1 LNRLL
6 ALCLMALSVFAGLT
20 PRPYAL
26 AQTAAGS
33 TVSTTLGTL
42 RGQVADPSG
51 AVIPQASLT
60 VTSAAGTSRTATSD
74 ASGQYVISG
83 LAPGQYTVTVEA
95 TGFSTFTSPSVHI
108 AAGQTQH
115 LNVSLTIQTE
125 QQQVQV
131 TADAQG
137 VSVDPDAN
145 VSAVVMTGKD
155 LDALSDDPD
164 ELSNELT
171 ALAGPSAGPSGGQIY
186 IDGFTGGQLPPKSS
200 IRAIIINQ
208 NPFSAQYD
216 KPGYGR
222 VEILTKPGT
231 DKLHG
236 QVFVNSSASAFNTSN
251 PFAANQ
257 PPYHTLQYNGNVSG
271 PLGKRA
277 SFFFSF
283 DRRNIQDNSIVNANV
298 PYVPDPATCGPEN
311 GVVQETTGT
320 LCNLAVPYPQTR
332 MDISPRI
339 DYQLTPTQTLT
350 ARYSYYRDTRDNS
363 GLGANPFV
371 LPSQAYNR
379 NEVENRIQISDSQ
392 VYGAK
397 FVNNTRFQYIH
408 DTSNQAPQ
416 LVAPAINVL
425 QNFQGGGSPLGTLHD
440 TQQEFEVQNYAS
452 LALAKHYIRFGGR
465 IRHTQDTNYSS
476 ANFQG
481 TYTYSN
487 LNAYLAAK
495 PSQFSITNG
504 TPTQKASVTDL
515 GLYAEDDWKVR
526 PNFTI
531 SYGLRFETQNQ
542 IANKV
547 NFAPRVALS
556 YGFGT
561 GGKPPKTVLRAGY
574 GIFYNRFTYD
584 LLLNTNR
591 YNLDQLGQVQSIQS
605 NPNGTPPGSTT
616 EASPALPT
624 FYRTQPGLNAPAI
637 TEAGTGIEH
646 QVNKSVSVSATYLY
660 SRGIHQLL
668 SRNID
673 APMADGTRP
682 ALGLCPTNPVGAAPG
697 TPCNIYEYDSLAVFK
712 ENQVFLNLNVA
723 VGRKLTFTG
732 FYIYSKA
739 NSDTGGP
746 GYHPSNQYDIM
757 QDYGRQFFD
766 VRNRVFAFANY
777 SAPYGFRISP
787 FLSASSGAPFNLQ
800 LSQDINGDSFFNDR
814 PTFASSDSNPA
825 TVDNTKY
832 GNFDVSP
839 TPPTGSQL
847 IPINY
852 GNGPV
857 QFAMNMR
864 VAKSFGVGPRV
875 EEGKGAV
882 AGGGGGGPGGG
893 GHGGGGGMPG
903 MGLGGTGGGPH
914 GPSARVDR
922 RYSITVSAFAHN
934 IFNVVNLA
942 PPNGTLG
949 GPPDGTTDSP
959 FFGKS
964 NQLANGFFSHGSAV
978 RDFNF
983 QALFNF

>member
-1 LNRLL
+1 MAVLLL
-6 ALCLMALSVFAGLT
+6 AGPLPSSHV
-20 PRPYAL
+20 L
-26 AQTAAGS
+26 AQTPAVKTAGS
-33 TVSTTLGTL
+33 L

-51 AVIPQASLT
+51 AVIPQALLT
-60 VTSAAGTSRTATSD
+60 VTSDKGVTYTGTSDPT
-74 ASGQYVISG
+74 GQYTISG
-83 LAPGQYTVTVEA
+83 LPPGQYTVTAQA
-95 TGFSTFTSPSVHI
+95 TGFSTFTSPSIGV
-108 AAGQTQH
+108 AAGQAQR
-115 LNVSLTIQTE
+115 LNISLSIE
-125 QQQVQV
+125 MAQQQVQV
-131 TADAQG
+131 SGDTPG
-137 VSVDPDAN
+137 VSVDPDSN
-145 VSAVVMTGKD
+145 VSAVVLTGKD

-186 IDGFTGGQLPPKSS
+186 IDGFTGGQLPPKSA

-216 KPGYGR
+216 TPGYGR

-236 QVFVNSSASAFNTSN
+236 QIFLNASASAFNTAN
-251 PFAANQ
+251 PFAQNQ
-257 PPYHTLQYNGNVSG
+257 PPYHTLQYDGNVSG
-271 PLGKRA
+271 ALGKRA

-298 PYVPDPATCGPEN
+298 PYVPDPATCGPES
-311 GVVQETTGT
+311 GTVVDTTGT
-320 LCNLAVPYPQTR
+320 PCSLAVPYPQTR

-350 ARYSYYRDTRDNS
+350 VRYSYYQDTRTNS
-363 GLGANPFV
+363 GVGGFV
-371 LPSQAYNR
+371 LPSQAYGSS
-379 NEVENRIQISDSQ
+379 EVENRVQISDSQ
-392 VYGAK
+392 VYGTK
-397 FVNNTRFQYIH
+397 FVNNTRFQYVR
-408 DTSNQAPQ
+408 DQNNQTPN
-416 LVAPAINVL
+416 LVAPAVDVL
-425 QNFQGGGSPLGTLHD
+425 QNFQGGGSPLGTSRD
-440 TQQEFEVQNYAS
+440 TQTRYEFQNYAS
-452 LALAKHYIRFGGR
+452 LSLTKHYLRFGGR
-465 IRHTQDTNYSS
+465 LRDIHDTNYSD
-476 ANFQG
+476 ANFEG
-481 TYTYSN
+481 TSTYSN
-487 LNAYLAAK
+487 LDGYLANK
-495 PSQFSITNG
+495 PSQFSITTG
-504 TPTQKASVTDL
+504 TPTQNSSVIDL

-526 PNFTI
+526 PNFTV
-531 SYGLRFETQNQ
+531 SYGLRFETQNH
-542 IANKV
+542 INNKA

-556 YGFGT
+556 YGIGSS
-561 GGKPPKTVLRAGY
+561 GKQPKTVLRAGY
-574 GIFYNRFTYD
+574 GVFYNRFTYD
-584 LLLNTNR
+584 LLLNANR
-591 YNLDQLGQVQSIQS
+591 YNLDQQGQVQSIQS
-605 NPNGTPPGSTT
+605 NPNGTPPNSTT
-616 EASPALPT
+616 EDSLALPT
-624 FYRTQPGLNAPAI
+624 FYRTQPGLNAPST

-673 APMADGTRP
+673 APLADGSRP
-682 ALGLCPTNPVGAAPG
+682 ALGLCPANPIGAAPG

-712 ENQVFLNLNVA
+712 ENQVFLNLNVRY
-723 VGRKLTFTG
+723 GQKLTFTG
-732 FYIYSKA
+732 FYVYSKA

-746 GYHPSNQYDIM
+746 GYHPSNQYNVM

-787 FLSASSGAPFNLQ
+787 FLSASSGAPFNVQ
-800 LSQDINGDSFFNDR
+800 LNSDVNGDSFFNDR
-814 PTFASSDSNPA
+814 PVFANSASNPA
-825 TVDNTKY
+825 NVDTTKY
-832 GNFDVSP
+832 GNFDISAA
-839 TPPTGSQL
+839 PPAGSRI

-875 EEGKGAV
+875 EEGKGARMD
-882 AGGGGGGPGGG
+882 GGGGPGGG
-893 GHGGGGGMPG
+893 GRGGGGMPG
-903 MGLGGTGGGPH
+903 MGLGGQGPRPGGQNN
-914 GPSARVDR
+914 RVDR
-922 RYSITVSAFAHN
+922 KYSITLSAFAHN

-949 GPPDGTTDSP
+949 GPPDGTTNSP

-964 NQLANGFFSHGSAV
+964 TQLASGFFSHGSAV

>member
-1 LNRLL
+1 V
-6 ALCLMALSVFAGLT
+6 A
-20 PRPYAL
+20 
-26 AQTAAGS
+26 TAA
-33 TVSTTLGTL
+33 GTL

-60 VTSAAGTSRTATSD
+60 VTSTAGVSRTGTSD
-74 ASGQYVISG
+74 ASGQYAITG
-83 LAPGQYTVTVEA
+83 LAPGQYAVTVEA
-95 TGFSTFTSPSVHI
+95 TGFSTFTSPPVRI

-115 LNVSLTIQTE
+115 LNISLSIQME
-125 QQQVQV
+125 QQQVEV
-131 TADAQG
+131 TGDTPG
-137 VSVDPDAN
+137 VSVDPDSN
-145 VSAVVMTGKD
+145 VSAVVLTGKD

-171 ALAGPSAGPSGGQIY
+171 ALAGPAAGPSGGQIY
-186 IDGFTGGQLPPKSS
+186 IDGFTGGQLPPKSA

-222 VEILTKPGT
+222 IEILTKPGT

-251 PFAANQ
+251 PFAQHQ

-271 PLGKRA
+271 PLGKKA
-277 SFFFSF
+277 SFFFNF

-298 PYVPDPATCGPEN
+298 PYVPDPATCEPEN
-311 GVVQETTGT
+311 GVVQETSGT

-332 MDISPRI
+332 TDISPRI

-350 ARYSYYRDTRDNS
+350 ARYSYYQDTRSNS
-363 GLGANPFV
+363 GLGTSPFV
-371 LPSQAYNR
+371 LPSQAYNT
-379 NEVENRIQISDSQ
+379 NEIENRIQISDSQ
-392 VYGAK
+392 VYGVK

-408 DTSNQAPQ
+408 DATNQTPQ
-416 LVAPAINVL
+416 LVAPAIDVL
-425 QNFQGGGSPLGTLHD
+425 QNFQGGGSPIGTNRD
-440 TQQEFEVQNYAS
+440 TQTEFEIQNYAS
-452 LALAKHYIRFGGR
+452 LALAKHYIRFGAR
-465 IRHTQDTNYSS
+465 IRRNHDTNYSN
-476 ANFQG
+476 ANFEG
-481 TYTYSN
+481 TYTYSD
-487 LNAYLAAK
+487 LNDYLAAK
-495 PSQFSITNG
+495 PSQFSITTG
-504 TPTQKASVTDL
+504 TPTQTASVTDL

-542 IANKV
+542 IANKA
-547 NFAPRVALS
+547 NFGPRVALS
-556 YGFGT
+556 YGIGT
-561 GGKPPKTVLRAGY
+561 GGKQPKTVLRAGY

-584 LLLNTNR
+584 LLLNANR
-591 YNLDQLGQVQSIQS
+591 YNLDQQGQVQSIQS
-605 NPNGTPPGSTT
+605 NPNGTPPDSTT
-616 EASPALPT
+616 EESAALPT
-624 FYRTQPGLNAPAI
+624 FYRTQPGLNAPATI
-637 TEAGTGIEH
+637 ETGTGIEH

-673 APMADGTRP
+673 APLPDGSRP
-682 ALGLCPTNPVGAAPG
+682 ALGLCPSNPIGAAPG

-712 ENQVFLNLNVA
+712 ENQIFLNLNVA
-723 VGRKLTFTG
+723 YGRKLTFTG
-732 FYIYSKA
+732 FYVYSKA

-814 PTFASSDSNPA
+814 PVFASSLSNPA
-825 TVDNTKY
+825 NVDTTKY
-832 GNFDVSP
+832 GNFDISS
-839 TPPTGSQL
+839 TPPAGSRL

-875 EEGKGAV
+875 EEGKGAI

-893 GHGGGGGMPG
+893 GHGMPG

-914 GPSARVDR
+914 GPSTRVDR
-922 RYSITVSAFAHN
+922 RYSITLSAFAHN

-964 NQLANGFFSHGSAV
+964 NQLATGFFSHGSAV

>member
-6 ALCLMALSVFAGLT
+6 ALCLTTLFALGGVTQLQHAS
-20 PRPYAL
+20 
-26 AQTAAGS
+26 AQTVTGS
-33 TVSTTLGTL
+33 TVATAVGTL

-60 VTSAAGTSRTATSD
+60 VTSAAGVSRTGTSD
-74 ASGQYVISG
+74 ASGQYAISG

-95 TGFSTFTSPSVHI
+95 TGFSTFTSPPVRI

-115 LNVSLTIQTE
+115 LNISLSIQME

-131 TADAQG
+131 TGDTPG
-137 VSVDPDAN
+137 VSVDPDSN
-145 VSAVVMTGKD
+145 VSAVVLTGKD

-171 ALAGPSAGPSGGQIY
+171 ALAGPAAGPSGGQIY
-186 IDGFTGGQLPPKSS
+186 IDGFTGGQLPPKSA

-251 PFAANQ
+251 PFALHQ

-271 PLGKRA
+271 PLGKKA
-277 SFFFSF
+277 SFFFNF
-283 DRRNIQDNSIVNANV
+283 DRRNIQNNSIVNANV
-298 PYVPDPATCGPEN
+298 PYVPDPATCEPEN

-332 MDISPRI
+332 TDISPRI

-350 ARYSYYRDTRDNS
+350 ARYSYYQDTRNNS
-363 GLGANPFV
+363 GLGSSPFV
-371 LPSQAYNR
+371 LPSQAYNT

-392 VYGAK
+392 VYGAR

-408 DTSNQAPQ
+408 DANNQTPQ
-416 LVAPAINVL
+416 LVSPAIDVL
-425 QNFQGGGSPLGTLHD
+425 QNFQGGGSPMGTVHD
-440 TQQEFEVQNYAS
+440 TQQEWEVQNYAS

-465 IRHTQDTNYSS
+465 LRLNQDTNYSN
-476 ANFQG
+476 ANFEG
-481 TYTYSN
+481 TYTYSD
-487 LNAYLAAK
+487 LNGYLAAK
-495 PSQFSITNG
+495 PSQFSITTG

-515 GLYAEDDWKVR
+515 GLYAEDDWKAR

-556 YGFGT
+556 YGIGT
-561 GGKPPKTVLRAGY
+561 GGKQPKTVLRAGY

-584 LLLNTNR
+584 LLLNANR
-591 YNLDQLGQVQSIQS
+591 YNLDQQGQVQTIQS
-605 NPNGTPPGSTT
+605 NPNGTPPDSTT
-616 EASPALPT
+616 EESAALPT
-624 FYRTQPGLNAPAI
+624 FYRTQPGLNAPATI
-637 TEAGTGIEH
+637 ETGTGIEQ

-673 APMADGTRP
+673 APLPDGSRP
-682 ALGLCPTNPVGAAPG
+682 ALGLCPSNPIGAAPG

-712 ENQVFLNLNVA
+712 ENQIFLNLNVA
-723 VGRKLTFTG
+723 YGRKLTFTG
-732 FYIYSKA
+732 FYVYSKA

-814 PTFASSDSNPA
+814 PVFASSLSNPA
-825 TVDNTKY
+825 NVDTTKY
-832 GNFDVSP
+832 GNFDISP
-839 TPPTGSQL
+839 TPPAGSRL

-893 GHGGGGGMPG
+893 GHGMPG

-914 GPSARVDR
+914 GPSTRVDR
-922 RYSITVSAFAHN
+922 RYSITLSAFAHN

-964 NQLANGFFSHGSAV
+964 NQLATGFFSHGSAV

>member
-1 LNRLL
+1 LNHRLL
-6 ALCLMALSVFAGLT
+6 AFCLTTLLFFAGVIPFHHVLGQT
-20 PRPYAL
+20 P
-26 AQTAAGS
+26 AGA
-33 TVSTTLGTL
+33 L

-51 AVIPQASLT
+51 AVIPQATVT
-60 VTSAAGTSRTATSD
+60 VTSATGVSRTGTSD
-74 ASGQYVISG
+74 PSGQYTVSG
-83 LAPGQYTVTVEA
+83 LAPGQYTVTVQA
-95 TGFSTFTSPSVHI
+95 DGFSVFTSPPIGI

-115 LNVSLTIQTE
+115 LNVSLSIQIA
-125 QQQVQV
+125 QQQVEV
-131 TADAQG
+131 SGDTPS
-137 VSVDPDAN
+137 VSVDPDSN
-145 VSAVVMTGKD
+145 VSAVVLTGKD

-186 IDGFTGGQLPPKSS
+186 IDGFTGGQLPPKSA

-216 KPGYGR
+216 TPGYGR

-236 QVFVNSSASAFNTSN
+236 QIFLNSSASAFNTSN
-251 PFAANQ
+251 PFALHQ
-257 PPYHTLQYNGNVSG
+257 PPYHTLQYNGSVSG
-271 PLGKRA
+271 ALGKRA

-298 PYVPDPATCGPEN
+298 PYVPDPATCGPASGSE
-311 GVVQETTGT
+311 VVTSGT

-332 MDISPRI
+332 TDISPRI
-339 DYQLTPTQTLT
+339 DYQLTPNQTLT
-350 ARYSYYRDTRDNS
+350 VRYSYYQDTRNNS
-363 GLGANPFV
+363 GLGSSPFV
-371 LPSQAYNR
+371 LPSQAFNT

-392 VYGAK
+392 VYGTK
-397 FVNNTRFQYIH
+397 FVNNTRFQYIR
-408 DTSNQAPQ
+408 DQTDQTPQ
-416 LVAPAINVL
+416 VVAPAINVL
-425 QNFQGGGSPLGTLHD
+425 QNFQGGGSPQGTGHD
-440 TQQEFEVQNYAS
+440 TETHYEFQNYAS
-452 LALAKHYIRFGGR
+452 LSLTRHYLRFGGR
-465 IRHTQDTNYSS
+465 LRFIHDTNYGN
-476 ANFQG
+476 ANFEG

-487 LNAYLAAK
+487 LPAYLANK
-495 PSQFSITNG
+495 PSQFSITTG
-504 TPTQKASVTDL
+504 TPTQTASVTDL

-526 PNFTI
+526 PNFTL
-531 SYGLRFETQNQ
+531 SYGLRYETQNHLSH
-542 IANKV
+542 N
-547 NFAPRVALS
+547 NDFAPRIALS
-556 YGFGT
+556 YGIGG

-591 YNLDQLGQVQSIQS
+591 YNLDQQGQVQTIQS

-616 EASPALPT
+616 EDALALPT
-624 FYRTQPGLNAPAI
+624 YYRAQPGLNAPS
-637 TEAGTGIEH
+637 TVEAGTGIER
-646 QVNKSVSVSATYLY
+646 QVNKSISLSATYLY

-673 APMADGTRP
+673 APLPDGSRP
-682 ALGLCPTNPVGAAPG
+682 ALDLCPTNPIGAAPG

-712 ENQVFLNLNVA
+712 ENQIFLNLNVRY
-723 VGRKLTFTG
+723 GQKLTFTG
-732 FYIYSKA
+732 FYVYSKA
-739 NSDTGGP
+739 YSDTGGP
-746 GYHPSNQYDIM
+746 GYHPSNQYDLM

-766 VRNRVFAFANY
+766 VRNRVFAFASY

-787 FLSASSGAPFNLQ
+787 FLSATSGSPFNLQ
-800 LSQDINGDSFFNDR
+800 LSQDNNGDSFFNDR
-814 PTFASSDSNPA
+814 PVFASSASNPA
-825 TVDNTKY
+825 NVDTTKY
-832 GNFDVSP
+832 GNFDISA
-839 TPPTGSQL
+839 TPPAGTRI

-852 GNGPV
+852 GNGPI

-875 EEGKGAV
+875 EEGKGARV
-882 AGGGGGGPGGG
+882 GGGGGPGGG
-893 GHGGGGGMPG
+893 GGRGMPG
-903 MGLGGTGGGPH
+903 MGLGGSGGGPP
-914 GPSARVDR
+914 GGGQNVRVDR
-922 RYSITVSAFAHN
+922 RYSITLSAFAHN

-949 GPPDGTTDSP
+949 EPPDGTTNSP

-964 NQLANGFFSHGSAV
+964 NQLATGFFSHNSAV

>member
-6 ALCLMALSVFAGLT
+6 VFCLFFFALT
-20 PRPYAL
+20 PHLQFSL
-26 AQTAAGS
+26 AQTS
-33 TVSTTLGTL
+33 TGVL

-60 VTSAAGTSRTATSD
+60 VTSTAGVSRTGTSD
-74 ASGQYVISG
+74 AAGQFTISG
-83 LAPGQYTVTVEA
+83 LVPGQYTVTVQA
-95 TGFSTFTSPSVHI
+95 AGFSTFTSPPVGI
-108 AAGQTQH
+108 AAGQTKQ
-115 LNVSLTIQTE
+115 LNVSLSIE
-125 QQQVQV
+125 MAQQQVQV
-131 TADAQG
+131 TADTPG
-137 VSVDPDAN
+137 VSVDPDSN
-145 VSAVVMTGKD
+145 VSAVVLTGKD

-171 ALAGPSAGPSGGQIY
+171 ALAGPAAGPSGGQIY
-186 IDGFTGGQLPPKSS
+186 IDGFTGGQLPPKSA

-216 KPGYGR
+216 TPGYGR

-236 QVFVNSSASAFNTSN
+236 QIFVNGSASAFNTAN
-251 PFAANQ
+251 PFVVNE
-257 PPYHTLQYNGNVSG
+257 PPYHTLQYDGNVSG
-271 PLGKRA
+271 ALGKKA
-277 SFFFSF
+277 SFFIDF
-283 DRRNIQDNSIVNANV
+283 DRRNIQNNSIVNANV
-298 PYVPDPATCGPEN
+298 PYVPDPATCGPASGDIVESA
-311 GVVQETTGT
+311 GT
-320 LCNLAVPYPQTR
+320 LCSVAVPYPQTR
-332 MDISPRI
+332 TNVSPRI
-339 DYQLTPTQTLT
+339 DYQLTSNQTLT
-350 ARYSYYRDTRDNS
+350 VRYSYWQDTRNNS
-363 GLGANPFV
+363 GLGGNPFV
-371 LPSQAYNR
+371 LPSQAFNS

-397 FVNNTRFQYIH
+397 FVNNTRFQYIR
-408 DTSNQAPQ
+408 DTSNQTPQ

-425 QNFQGGGSPLGTLHD
+425 QNFEGGGSPEGASRD
-440 TQQEFEVQNYAS
+440 TENHYEFQNYAS
-452 LALAKHYIRFGGR
+452 LALAKHYVRFGGR
-465 IRHTQDTNYSS
+465 VRNVQDTNYSN
-476 ANFQG
+476 ANFEG
-481 TYTYSN
+481 TYTYSD
-487 LNAYLAAK
+487 LNDYLAGK
-495 PSQFSITNG
+495 PSQFSITTGN
-504 TPTQKASVTDL
+504 TTQKASVTDL

-526 PNFTI
+526 PNFTV
-531 SYGLRFETQNQ
+531 SYGLRFETQNH
-542 IANKV
+542 IPNKF
-547 NFAPRVALS
+547 NFAPRLALS
-556 YGFGT
+556 YGIGGG

-574 GIFYNRFTYD
+574 GIFYERFTYD

-591 YNLDQLGQVQSIQS
+591 YNLDQQGQIQTIQS
-605 NPNGTPPGSTT
+605 NPNGTPPDSET
-616 EASPALPT
+616 EESAGLPT
-624 FYRTQPGLNAPAI
+624 FYRAQPGLNAPASI
-637 TEAGTGIEH
+637 ETGTGIEH

-673 APMADGTRP
+673 APMPDGTRP
-682 ALGLCPTNPVGAAPG
+682 ALGLCPTNPIGAPAG

-712 ENQVFLNLNVA
+712 ENQIFLNLNVA
-723 VGRKLTFTG
+723 YGRKLTFTG

-777 SAPYGFRISP
+777 SAPWGFRISP

-800 LSQDINGDSFFNDR
+800 LSQDVNGDSFFNDR
-814 PTFASSDSNPA
+814 PVFASSLSNPSN
-825 TVDNTKY
+825 VDTTKY
-832 GNFDVSP
+832 GNFDISTTAP
-839 TPPTGSQL
+839 AGSKL

-882 AGGGGGGPGGG
+882 AGDGGGGRGGG
-893 GHGGGGGMPG
+893 RGMPG

-914 GPSARVDR
+914 GPSTRVDR
-922 RYSITVSAFAHN
+922 RYSITLSAFAHN

-949 GPPDGTTDSP
+949 GPPDGTTNSP

-983 QALFNF
+983 QAVFSF

>member
-6 ALCLMALSVFAGLT
+6 VFCLFFFALT
-20 PRPYAL
+20 PHLQFSL
-26 AQTAAGS
+26 AQTS
-33 TVSTTLGTL
+33 TGVL

-60 VTSAAGTSRTATSD
+60 VTSTAGVSRTGTSD
-74 ASGQYVISG
+74 AAGQFTISG
-83 LAPGQYTVTVEA
+83 LVPGQYTVTVQA
-95 TGFSTFTSPSVHI
+95 AGFSTFTSPPVGI
-108 AAGQTQH
+108 AAGQTKQ
-115 LNVSLTIQTE
+115 LNVSLSIE
-125 QQQVQV
+125 MAQQQVQV
-131 TADAQG
+131 TADTPG
-137 VSVDPDAN
+137 VSVDPDSN
-145 VSAVVMTGKD
+145 VSAVVLTGKD

-171 ALAGPSAGPSGGQIY
+171 ALAGPAAGPSGGQIY
-186 IDGFTGGQLPPKSS
+186 IDGFTGGQLPPKSA

-216 KPGYGR
+216 TPGYGR

-236 QVFVNSSASAFNTSN
+236 QIFVNGSASAFNTAN
-251 PFAANQ
+251 PFVVNE
-257 PPYHTLQYNGNVSG
+257 PPYHTLQYDGNVSG
-271 PLGKRA
+271 ALGKKA
-277 SFFFSF
+277 SFFIDF
-283 DRRNIQDNSIVNANV
+283 DRRNIQNNSIVNANV
-298 PYVPDPATCGPEN
+298 PYVPDPATCGPASGDIVESA
-311 GVVQETTGT
+311 GT
-320 LCNLAVPYPQTR
+320 LCSVAVPYPQTR
-332 MDISPRI
+332 TNVSPRI
-339 DYQLTPTQTLT
+339 DYQLTSNQTLT
-350 ARYSYYRDTRDNS
+350 VRYSYWQDTRNNS
-363 GLGANPFV
+363 GLGGNPFV
-371 LPSQAYNR
+371 LPSQAFNS

-397 FVNNTRFQYIH
+397 FVNNTRFQYIR
-408 DTSNQAPQ
+408 DTSNQTPQ

-425 QNFQGGGSPLGTLHD
+425 QNFEGGGSPQGASRD
-440 TQQEFEVQNYAS
+440 TENHYEFQNYAS
-452 LALAKHYIRFGGR
+452 LALAKHYVRFGGR
-465 IRHTQDTNYSS
+465 VRNVQDTNYSN
-476 ANFQG
+476 ANFEG
-481 TYTYSN
+481 TYTYSD
-487 LNAYLAAK
+487 LNDYLAGK
-495 PSQFSITNG
+495 PSQFSITTGN
-504 TPTQKASVTDL
+504 TTQKASVTDL

-526 PNFTI
+526 PNFTV
-531 SYGLRFETQNQ
+531 SYGLRFETQNH
-542 IANKV
+542 IPNKF
-547 NFAPRVALS
+547 NFAPRLALS
-556 YGFGT
+556 YGIGGG

-574 GIFYNRFTYD
+574 GIFYERFTYD

-591 YNLDQLGQVQSIQS
+591 YNLDQQGQIQTIQS
-605 NPNGTPPGSTT
+605 NPNGTPPDSET
-616 EASPALPT
+616 EESAGLPT
-624 FYRTQPGLNAPAI
+624 FYRAQPGLNAPASI
-637 TEAGTGIEH
+637 ETGTGIEH

-673 APMADGTRP
+673 APMPDGTRP
-682 ALGLCPTNPVGAAPG
+682 ALGLCPTNPIGAPAG

-712 ENQVFLNLNVA
+712 ENQIFLNLNVA
-723 VGRKLTFTG
+723 YGRKLTFTG

-777 SAPYGFRISP
+777 SAPWGFRISP

-800 LSQDINGDSFFNDR
+800 LSQDVNGDSFFNDR
-814 PTFASSDSNPA
+814 PVFASSLSNPSN
-825 TVDNTKY
+825 VDTTKY
-832 GNFDVSP
+832 GNFDISTTAP
-839 TPPTGSQL
+839 AGSKL

-882 AGGGGGGPGGG
+882 AGDGGGGRGGG
-893 GHGGGGGMPG
+893 RGMPG

-914 GPSARVDR
+914 GPSTRVDR
-922 RYSITVSAFAHN
+922 RYSITLSAFAHN

-949 GPPDGTTDSP
+949 GPPDGTTNSP

-964 NQLANGFFSHGSAV
+964 NQLASGFFSHGSAV

-983 QALFNF
+983 QAVFSF

>member
-1 LNRLL
+1 MNRLL
-6 ALCLMALSVFAGLT
+6 ALCLMSLSVSVGVSPLS
-20 PRPYAL
+20 RAL
-26 AQTAAGS
+26 AQTPRVS
-33 TVSTTLGTL
+33 TVAAATGSMH
-42 RGQVADPSG
+42 GQVADPSG

-60 VTSAAGTSRTATSD
+60 VTSATGVSRTGTSD
-74 ASGQYVISG
+74 ASGQYVVSG
-83 LAPGQYTVTVEA
+83 LAPGQYTVTVQA
-95 TGFSTFTSPSVHI
+95 TGFSTFTSPPVRI
-108 AAGQTQH
+108 AAGQTRQ
-115 LNVSLTIQTE
+115 LNVSLSIQME

-131 TADAQG
+131 TGDTKG
-137 VSVDPDAN
+137 VSVDPDSN
-145 VSAVVMTGKD
+145 VSAVVLTGKD

-171 ALAGPSAGPSGGQIY
+171 ALAGPAAGPSGGQIY
-186 IDGFTGGQLPPKSS
+186 IDGFTGGQLPPKSA

-236 QVFVNSSASAFNTSN
+236 QVFVNSSASVFNTSN

-277 SFFFSF
+277 SFFVNF
-283 DRRNIQDNSIVNANV
+283 DRRNIQNNSIVNANV

-311 GVVQETTGT
+311 GVVVETTGT
-320 LCNLAVPYPQTR
+320 LCNVAVPYPQTR
-332 MDISPRI
+332 TDISPRI

-350 ARYSYYRDTRDNS
+350 ARYSYYQDTRSNS
-363 GLGANPFV
+363 GLGGNPFV
-371 LPSQAYNR
+371 LPSQAYNT

-408 DTSNQAPQ
+408 DSNNQTPQ
-416 LVAPAINVL
+416 TVAPAIDVL
-425 QNFQGGGSPLGTLHD
+425 QNFQGGGSPLGTVRDIQTEYEL
-440 TQQEFEVQNYAS
+440 QNYAS
-452 LALAKHYIRFGGR
+452 LALAKHYIRFGAR
-465 IRHTQDTNYSS
+465 LRYNQDTNYSN
-476 ANFQG
+476 ANFEG

-487 LNAYLAAK
+487 LNGYLAGK
-495 PSQFSITNG
+495 PSQFSITTG

-515 GLYAEDDWKVR
+515 GLYAEDDWKAR
-526 PNFTI
+526 PNFTV

-556 YGFGT
+556 YGIGT
-561 GGKPPKTVLRAGY
+561 GGKQPKTVLRAGY

-591 YNLDQLGQVQSIQS
+591 YNLDQEGQVQSIQS
-605 NPNGTPPGSTT
+605 NPNGTPPDSTT
-616 EASPALPT
+616 EKSPALPT

-637 TEAGTGIEH
+637 IETGTGIEH

-673 APMADGTRP
+673 APLPDGTRP
-682 ALGLCPTNPVGAAPG
+682 ALGLCPSNPVGAAPG

-712 ENQVFLNLNVA
+712 ENQIFLNLNVA
-723 VGRKLTFTG
+723 YGRKLTFTG

-757 QDYGRQFFD
+757 QDYGRQYFD

-777 SAPYGFRISP
+777 SAPLGFRISP

-814 PTFASSDSNPA
+814 PTFASSLSNPA
-825 TVDNTKY
+825 NVDTTKY
-832 GNFDVSP
+832 GNFDISAA
-839 TPPTGSQL
+839 PPAGAKL

-864 VAKSFGVGPRV
+864 VSKSFGVGPRV

-882 AGGGGGGPGGG
+882 AGGGDG
-893 GHGGGGGMPG
+893 GHGGGHGMPG
-903 MGLGGTGGGPH
+903 MGLGGAGGGPH
-914 GPSARVDR
+914 GPSTRVDR
-922 RYSITVSAFAHN
+922 RYSITLSAFAHN
-934 IFNVVNLA
+934 LFNVVNLA

-964 NQLANGFFSHGSAV
+964 NQLATGFFSHGSAV

>member
-6 ALCLMALSVFAGLT
+6 ALCLTAFFVFVGIT
-20 PRPYAL
+20 PWQQGL
-26 AQTAAGS
+26 AQTAAGAAA
-33 TVSTTLGTL
+33 VGTL

-60 VTSAAGTSRTATSD
+60 VTSAAGVNSTGTSD
-74 ASGQYVISG
+74 ASGQYTISG
-83 LAPGQYTVTVEA
+83 LAPGQYTVTVA
-95 TGFSTFTSPSVHI
+95 APGFSTFTSPPVRI

-115 LNVSLTIQTE
+115 LNVSLTIQME

-131 TADAQG
+131 SGDTPG
-137 VSVDPDAN
+137 VSVDPDSN
-145 VSAVVMTGKD
+145 VSAVVLTGKD

-171 ALAGPSAGPSGGQIY
+171 ALAGPAAGPSGGQIY
-186 IDGFTGGQLPPKSS
+186 IDGFTGGQLPPKSA

-271 PLGKRA
+271 PLGKKA

-298 PYVPDPATCGPEN
+298 PYVPDPATCEPEN
-311 GVVQETTGT
+311 GAVQETSGT

-350 ARYSYYRDTRDNS
+350 ARYSYYQDTRDNS
-363 GLGANPFV
+363 GLGGNPFV
-371 LPSQAYNR
+371 LPSQAYNT

-392 VYGAK
+392 VYGTK

-408 DTSNQAPQ
+408 DTSNQNPQ

-465 IRHTQDTNYSS
+465 IRRNQDTNYSN
-476 ANFQG
+476 ANFEG

-495 PSQFSITNG
+495 PSQFSITTG

-542 IANKV
+542 IANKA

-556 YGFGT
+556 YGIGT
-561 GGKPPKTVLRAGY
+561 GGKQPKTVLRAGY

-591 YNLDQLGQVQSIQS
+591 YNLDQLGQVQNIQS

-616 EASPALPT
+616 EESPSLPT

-637 TEAGTGIEH
+637 TETGAGIEH

-673 APMADGTRP
+673 APTPDGSRP
-682 ALGLCPTNPVGAAPG
+682 ALDLCPSNPVGAAPG

-712 ENQVFLNLNVA
+712 ENQIFLNLNVA

-732 FYIYSKA
+732 FYVYSKA

-814 PTFASSDSNPA
+814 PTFASSASNPA
-825 TVDNTKY
+825 TVDTTKY

-839 TPPTGSQL
+839 TPPAGSQL
-847 IPINY
+847 IPVNY

-893 GHGGGGGMPG
+893 GHGGGMPG

-914 GPSARVDR
+914 GPSTRVDR
-922 RYSITVSAFAHN
+922 RYSITLSAFAHN

-964 NQLANGFFSHGSAV
+964 NQLATGFFSHGSAV